1 VTDEY
6 RALAEFR
13 YQIRKFLHFSEEA
26 ARECGLEP
34 QHHQLLL
41 AIKGLPEGRKAT
53 IREIAERLQLQH
65 HSTVELIN
73 RLSERGA
80 VERHRSEED
89 RREVLIR
96 LTRLGESLLRKL
108 SIAHQ
113 QELET
118 AGPDLSKSLSAIMR
132 ANRRKRSAA

>member
-26 ARECGLEP
+26 ARASGLEP

-41 AIKGLPEGRKAT
+41 AIKGLPDGRKAT

-73 RLSERGA
+73 RLSDRGA
-80 VERHRSEED
+80 IERHRSEED

-113 QELET
+113 EELEK
-118 AGPDLSKSLSAIMR
+118 AGPALNKALGTIMR
-132 ANRRKRSAA
+132 ANRRKGKAA

>member
-1 VTDEY
+1 MTDEY

-113 QELET
+113 QELEN